1 MPSFSLTMLETVSS
15 SYPSFLLKPSVK
27 SDIHHDF
34 SKVPKEYSNDT
45 SLCLG
50 AIQTVIS
57 TDSPHSLIKDSGE
70 GHKKTGVYTDD
81 TTKETR
87 REPMRWNH
95 EQIHSFKITIR
106 THMC

>member
-1 MPSFSLTMLETVSS
+1 MLETVSS

-70 GHKKTGVYTDD
+70 GHKKKLVFTQ
-81 TTKETR
+81 TR
-87 REPMRWNH
+87 PRKKQEENPCDG
-95 EQIHSFKITIR
+95 ITNR
-106 THMC
+106 STVSK